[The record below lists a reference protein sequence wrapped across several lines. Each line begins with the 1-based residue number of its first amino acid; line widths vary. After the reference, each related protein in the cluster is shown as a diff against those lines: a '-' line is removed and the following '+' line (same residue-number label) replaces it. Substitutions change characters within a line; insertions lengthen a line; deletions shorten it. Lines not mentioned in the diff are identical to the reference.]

1 MGEEPIIYQMTDQ
14 EIIDGIASGSTSI
27 RQHILPILKGVRDV
41 TFDDVYQEAC
51 MVLMEN
57 VKAGKLDT
65 GGEVN
70 LGGYLYVICKRIA
83 LRHAARK
90 RPFRIVEKP
99 TEKDEVVLKD
109 EGEESMGG
117 SVEAM
122 EMEEEEALRFLD
134 KVLESIPPTCK
145 SILKRFYWDKMSMK
159 DIATLTGLKNED
171 TAKSTKKRCMD
182 KFRSIAKAMLE
193 DDEKAENAIRR
204 TIERAALRDQLDEC
218 RQLDAGTLARAAHTE
233 NRAQLT
239 DADIIDGIKNNSPTA
254 WRALF
259 EKTHE

>member
-1 MGEEPIIYQMTDQ
+1 MTDK
-14 EIIDGIASGSTSI
+14 EIISGIESGATGI
-27 RQHILPILKGVRDV
+27 RQHIQPILMGVRDI

-51 MVLMEN
+51 MILMEN
-57 VKAGKLDT
+57 IKAGKLDT
-65 GGEVN
+65 GGETN

-83 LRHAARK
+83 LRYAARK
-90 RPFRIVEKP
+90 RPLRIVEKS

-109 EGEESMGG
+109 EGEEPAGG
-117 SVEAM
+117 SPEAM
-122 EMEEEEALRFLD
+122 EMEEEDAMRFLER
-134 KVLESIPPTCK
+134 VLDSLPPTCK

-193 DDEKAENAIRR
+193 DDGKAEEAIRR
-204 TIERAALRDQLDEC
+204 TVERAALRDQLEEC
-218 RQLDAGTLARAAHTE
+218 RQLDAGTLARAAHTDS
-233 NRAQLT
+233 RTQLT
-239 DADIIDGIKNNSPTA
+239 DADIIDGIKNNSPAA